1 MRASR
6 VISFP
11 SKEGVPCGYQHAIS
25 WQAIDRSEERK
36 LSRVQVCS
44 RCATLSVRSSGRR
57 EHGQSY
63 HKLPFHGNHFLHEDT
78 PPKADRNSLTKATAN
93 TDLDPY
99 YICLWK
105 KQQHL
110 SSGTLLVVAPP
121 LFVLDADTF
130 DRENLPPQTARNSAD
145 FELA

>member
-1 MRASR
+1 MCASR

-63 HKLPFHGNHFLHEDT
+63 HRLPFHGNHFLHEDT
-78 PPKADRNSLTKATAN
+78 PPKADRNSLTKAN
-93 TDLDPY
+93 
-99 YICLWK
+99 C
-105 KQQHL
+105 QHEFGPVL
-110 SSGTLLVVAPP
+110 H
-121 LFVLDADTF
+121 LFVEETTTPFLRHAPGGCPTSLRVGRGHLRPGESAAS
-130 DRENLPPQTARNSAD
+130 DRPKLSR
-145 FELA
+145 L